1 MSQPV
6 KISDELILDARLTG
20 GVAERSIAGQIEFWA
35 QLGRA
40 IEPLLEGSR
49 ALALRRAGAV
59 VPLSECLASVDSAAG
74 RRRFAEYLESGPFP
88 HYESVPRS
96 PGVVVRVDADGT
108 PTTGRVVGRAFPAGP
123 CPRSKSPHAVR

>member
-6 KISDELILDARLTG
+6 KISDELLLDARLT
-20 GVAERSIAGQIEFWA
+20 AEIMERSIAGQIEFWA

-49 ALALRRAGAV
+49 ALALRRAGAA

-74 RRRFAEYLESGPFP
+74 RRRVAEYLESRPFP
-88 HYESVPRS
+88 HYEPVPGS
-96 PGVVVRVDADGT
+96 PGLLARVDAEGT
-108 PTTGRVVGRAFPAGP
+108 RTL
-123 CPRSKSPHAVR
+123 

>member
-6 KISDELILDARLTG
+6 KISDELILDARLT
-20 GVAERSIAGQIEFWA
+20 AEIAECSIAGQIEFWA

-49 ALALRRAGAV
+49 ALALRRAGAA

-74 RRRFAEYLESGPFP
+74 AGVSWNTSSRGRF
-88 HYESVPRS
+88 R
-96 PGVVVRVDADGT
+96 
-108 PTTGRVVGRAFPAGP
+108 TTSQFPARRACWSGSIAMAREP
-123 CPRSKSPHAVR
+123 WADSSVGNSRRSHAPDGVRRV